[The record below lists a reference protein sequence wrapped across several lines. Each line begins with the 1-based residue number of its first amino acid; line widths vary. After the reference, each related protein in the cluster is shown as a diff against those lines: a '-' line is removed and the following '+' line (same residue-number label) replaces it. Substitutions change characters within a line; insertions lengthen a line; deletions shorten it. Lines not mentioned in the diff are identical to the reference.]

1 LKSFSHAHAKI
12 IEILLLKSN
21 FFGGGALHHGPKGP
35 CFSALED
42 KMHNLVN
49 LHQVSSTRT
58 SLYKKEE
65 KFAGYILTSP
75 EVKTHHFAVLD
86 HEVSDHTPL
95 FLEFGH

>member
-42 KMHNLVN
+42 KGML
-49 LHQVSSTRT
+49 ST
-58 SLYKKEE
+58 SKKPS
-65 KFAGYILTSP
+65 IM
-75 EVKTHHFAVLD
+75 
-86 HEVSDHTPL
+86 L
-95 FLEFGH
+95 FRFISKKSI